1 MNADPK
7 HAPSVTE
14 TPTVAAAVKRQAL
27 LLSLAACA
35 AGALCLLLG
44 RAALSHSVAV
54 QARETRAAQV
64 AADARAIAALR
75 VKPQQAT
82 ETGLQLSDILERV
95 TRAMQRAGL
104 RADTLISTL
113 AQPPRRAPGSEQA
126 EVVHRLVFEQ
136 VTLEALTR
144 FCHALLAH
152 NAELTVS
159 GLHLRA
165 GPQPSLWNA
174 DVSVSYW
181 LAAPRGV
188 AAR

>member
-1 MNADPK
+1 MNEDPK
-7 HAPSVTE
+7 HAPSVAQ
-14 TPTVAAAVKRQAL
+14 TPTMTAAIKRQAL
-27 LLSLAACA
+27 LLSVAACA
-35 AGALCLLLG
+35 AGVLCLLLG
-44 RAALSHSVAV
+44 RAALAQHVAV

-95 TRAMQRAGL
+95 TRAMQKANL
-104 RADTLISTL
+104 KADTLISTL
-113 AQPPRRAPGSEQA
+113 AQPPRRPPGSDHA
-126 EVVHRLVFEQ
+126 EVVHRLIFER

-144 FCHALLAH
+144 FCHTLVAH

-165 GPQPSLWNA
+165 GPKPSLWNA

-181 LAAPRGV
+181 LAAPRRV